1 MNLKAEYLRLMSN
14 PIKWEV
20 FEDKIFGIVNGS
32 AIFTITLDDSFQ
44 YRVKT
49 YYPNR
54 TIDDD
59 ELWAENNSLD
69 FIKMVCDE
77 RYRIWLR
84 EDFIKVNSGV

>member
-1 MNLKAEYLRLMSN
+1 MNLKAECLQLMSN
-14 PIKWEV
+14 PIRWEV
-20 FEDKIFGIVNGS
+20 WSEKIIGFVNSSAVFE
-32 AIFTITLDDSFQ
+32 ITLDDSFQ

-59 ELWAENNSLD
+59 ELWAENNSLE

-77 RYRIWLR
+77 RYRIWLK
-84 EDFIKVNSGV
+84 EDFIKNNRMK